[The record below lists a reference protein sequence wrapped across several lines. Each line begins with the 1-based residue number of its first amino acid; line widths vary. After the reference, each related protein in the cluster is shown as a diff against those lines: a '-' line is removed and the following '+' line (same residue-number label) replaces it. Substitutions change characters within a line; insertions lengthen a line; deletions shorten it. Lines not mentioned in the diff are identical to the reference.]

1 MRVRAETI
9 SLTRRLAQRWS
20 ARRARKTHKR
30 KRKQERTVDPKT
42 SAILDSRLPRTIS
55 NASRCSGMP
64 VRDHLAGERVTR
76 LKPVKLTRAKRI
88 SLPPY
93 PNAKLSRNN
102 RKEVDR
108 PMNETNVHYCCVQR
122 RHGSKDRVK
131 CRLRSVEV
139 NTVRSM
145 CLVAGI

>member
-1 MRVRAETI
+1 MVRSPNTQHTQEKTKTETH
-9 SLTRRLAQRWS
+9 SGSQDVSNTRFKA
-20 ARRARKTHKR
+20 
-30 KRKQERTVDPKT
+30 T
-42 SAILDSRLPRTIS
+42 SYDLNS
-55 NASRCSGMP
+55 SRCSGMP
-64 VRDHLAGERVTR
+64 ARDHLAGERVTR

-108 PMNETNVHYCCVQR
+108 PINEETIHYYCVQR
-122 RHGSKDRVK
+122 RYGSKDRAK
-131 CRLRSVEV
+131 RRLRSVEA
-139 NTVRSM
+139 NIVRST